1 MLTKEQLHIQIQD
14 PGTCQ
19 VSQVPDLIDL
29 EAAYPYATS
38 FSILHLKALANSQDV
53 RLATVLDQKAFSI
66 PNREI
71 LYQLLQAT
79 VQNQELENI
88 EIGKIEDLKIVEE
101 TKEKFKEDQSE
112 PQLENLQV
120 AYTEAIEEEK
130 IETTLENLQLE
141 NNDAIE
147 EEKVEE
153 IIEVALPEQKIE
165 TAQENKPDELD
176 QLLRASMISA
186 AYVDLTYTQE
196 LEALEAQDNDATTSN
211 LTSKDEDQEEL
222 KGNITAAA
230 PKESEIK
237 SFNQWLHFS
246 EEGATQDEEKPQF
259 IEIEKPKKAFYS
271 PAQKAKESLS
281 DQQMPVSETLAKIY
295 AMQGA
300 VVKAIAVY
308 EQLIL
313 LNPEKKS
320 FFANQ
325 IKILKKNL
333 NSTP

>member
-1 MLTKEQLHIQIQD
+1 VLTKEQLHIQIKD

-29 EAAYPYATS
+29 EEAYPYATS

-79 VQNQELENI
+79 VQNQEVENI
-88 EIGKIEDLKIVEE
+88 EIGKNDAIEDEITEVDL
-101 TKEKFKEDQSE
+101 Q
-112 PQLENLQV
+112 EN
-120 AYTEAIEEEK
+120 K
-130 IETTLENLQLE
+130 IETTLENLQLVK
-141 NNDAIE
+141 NDAIE
-147 EEKVEE
+147 EEKIEE
-153 IIEVALPEQKIE
+153 EKIDEATDVDLSEQKIV
-165 TAQENKPDELD
+165 TAAENKPDELD

-196 LEALEAQDNDATTSN
+196 LEELEAQNTPLLEPDQAAQADNSKANSAAFIQEAQTETN
-211 LTSKDEDQEEL
+211 LKV
-222 KGNITAAA
+222 
-230 PKESEIK
+230 SEIK

-246 EEGATQDEEKPQF
+246 EEGAYQDEDKPQF

-300 VVKAIAVY
+300 VAKAIAVY

-333 NSTP
+333 N